1 MIWLSV
7 RAAGGNTSYYWEKKP
22 DWVADVSF
30 SLCSASALRIGT
42 IVFEFEKWQS
52 HLHCLASGKWAHISL
67 TSAPSIIIPPQ
78 PEKFLCLL
86 HPSLLT
92 PSASPLCCWC
102 NIMSVGEGMACLCAP
117 EGLPTHCWEE
127 KTTRAWMPLSPSLFK
142 RPFTPTTTTME
153 LGLCGTALFLSL
165 THPQTHKE
173 GMVTTKT
180 WGEDWVWFCVFSPHM
195 LVHSDSSD
203 TWDPNAIES
212 LLNLPY
218 FLVTTSLFVTVLF
231 KM

>member
-1 MIWLSV
+1 M
-7 RAAGGNTSYYWEKKP
+7 A
-22 DWVADVSF
+22 VS
-30 SLCSASALRIGT
+30 SALFGQ
-42 IVFEFEKWQS
+42 WQVS
-52 HLHCLASGKWAHISL
+52 PHLPYNGPLHHYPS
-67 TSAPSIIIPPQ
+67 SAWKVLLFS
-78 PEKFLCLL
+78 LL
-86 HPSLLT
+86 HPSLHT

-142 RPFTPTTTTME
+142 HPFTPTTTTMV

-173 GMVTTKT
+173 G
-180 WGEDWVWFCVFSPHM
+180 WWQQRLGGEDWVWFCVFSPHM
-195 LVHSDSSD
+195 LVQSDSSG

-212 LLNLPY
+212 LLSLPSFLCHHLFIRHHSFQNAGVLQYCFFFSCKTKMLWTIKTFQLFFY
-218 FLVTTSLFVTVLF
+218 FVFLFLQRTSTLFNWRH
-231 KM
+231 K